1 MYNTYNIQKCVNWPF
16 KFAVKL
22 SSWLWVVKFGEG
34 QKLYAGF
41 QLCEE
46 LAPLTPEF
54 FKGWLYFLFLVLSE
68 SFSLYSPKTI
78 SVILP
83 VLLCAWPA
91 HLNMYELFK
100 HPPGW
105 GGLREEGRQ
114 LTRSSTSFYWPEDV
128 IITGLVH
135 LQVKIDVERIEGLF
149 GSSFKT
155 QHSNLVAGSQDSK
168 ARI

>member
-54 FKGWLYFLFLVLSE
+54 FKGWLYFLFLVLPE
-68 SFSLYSPKTI
+68 SFSLYSPKII

-105 GGLREEGRQ
+105 GAGGRGETVNQ
-114 LTRSSTSFYWPEDV
+114 KLHLFLLARGCHYHRVGTF
-128 IITGLVH
+128 TGKNRRGKDRGTFWL
-135 LQVKIDVERIEGLF
+135 LF
-149 GSSFKT
+149 
-155 QHSNLVAGSQDSK
+155 
-168 ARI
+168 